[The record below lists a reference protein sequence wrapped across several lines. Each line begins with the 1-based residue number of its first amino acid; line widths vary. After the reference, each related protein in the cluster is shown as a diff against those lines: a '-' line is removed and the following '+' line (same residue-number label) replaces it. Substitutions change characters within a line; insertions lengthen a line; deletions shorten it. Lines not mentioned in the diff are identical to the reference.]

1 MGSGRGARFAK
12 GKLASGSPVSGF
24 VPHRSASP
32 ESTRQGDGDT
42 KEALAPGGYKTLITQ
57 HNVEKCPGN
66 AEHLVCFFWRQ
77 MLPEGNSLSWALSDK
92 KDFYQV
98 ERDLL

>member
-1 MGSGRGARFAK
+1 M
-12 GKLASGSPVSGF
+12 PVRWEDAAAQGQGGW
-24 VPHRSASP
+24 HC
-32 ESTRQGDGDT
+32 GDGGRR
-42 KEALAPGGYKTLITQ
+42 EALAPGGYKTLITQ